1 MNCTLN
7 SSLCP
12 VTADAVSFFLF
23 PGGAA
28 THGGT
33 IRKMWIIR
41 GGEEGGGGAGLFR
54 KMWLTRGRKK
64 RRRANSISLPE
75 TIQMS
80 VLKGNPETSSLD
92 SGSSWTSSSRM
103 VESHFF
109 GGV

>member
-7 SSLCP
+7 SSLCA

-41 GGEEGGGGAGLFR
+41 GGGGVRRGGGQGFSKKCGLLEGGKKKPRELN
-54 KMWLTRGRKK
+54 LPTRNDPNECVK
-64 RRRANSISLPE
+64 RESRNIE
-75 TIQMS
+75 F
-80 VLKGNPETSSLD
+80 GFGFELD
-92 SGSSWTSSSRM
+92 FKFENG
-103 VESHFF
+103 
-109 GGV
+109 